1 MSNTW
6 PTKVQLEWRRAGS
19 TSARGCPGRHPSAA
33 SLGQIAAWAALM
45 LAGHI
50 GLVFDLGNPV
60 GDRGLAALMAPPL
73 TAALTQ
79 LEVLN
84 IDRTQAL

>member
-1 MSNTW
+1 
-6 PTKVQLEWRRAGS
+6 
-19 TSARGCPGRHPSAA
+19 
-33 SLGQIAAWAALM
+33 M

-60 GDRGLAALMAPPL
+60 GDRGLAELMAPPL
-73 TAALTQ
+73 TAALMQ

-84 IDRTQAL
+84 IDRTQAP

>member
-1 MSNTW
+1 
-6 PTKVQLEWRRAGS
+6 
-19 TSARGCPGRHPSAA
+19 
-33 SLGQIAAWAALM
+33 M
-45 LAGHI
+45 LAGRT
-50 GLVFDLGNPV
+50 GLGSDLGNPV

>member
-1 MSNTW
+1 
-6 PTKVQLEWRRAGS
+6 
-19 TSARGCPGRHPSAA
+19 
-33 SLGQIAAWAALM
+33 M
-45 LAGHI
+45 LAGRT
-50 GLVFDLGNPV
+50 GLGSDLGNPV

-73 TAALTQ
+73 TTTLTQ

>member
-1 MSNTW
+1 MLETRPS
-6 PTKVQLEWRRAGS
+6 KVRLGWRRAGS
-19 TSARGCPGRHPSAA
+19 TSASGGPGRHPSAA
-33 SLGQIAAWAALM
+33 SLGQIAAWPALM

-50 GLVFDLGNPV
+50 GLIFDLGNPV

-73 TAALTQ
+73 TTTLTQ

-84 IDRTQAL
+84 IDRTQAP

>member
-1 MSNTW
+1 M
-6 PTKVQLEWRRAGS
+6 
-19 TSARGCPGRHPSAA
+19 PGRRLGAA
-33 SLGQIAAWAALM
+33 SLSHIAAWAAFM
-45 LAGHI
+45 LAGRT
-50 GLVFDLGNPV
+50 GLGSDLGNPV